1 MAQLLAGWGFK
12 LNDTDL
18 IFSELTRL
26 QKHSLPSKAF
36 NGSLQDLH
44 NEKTYSWLLSDL
56 KITDF
61 KSVEIPDEV
70 EKLYVRDCKKL
81 TSTIGMSKLKNLKTL
96 WIYGSDK
103 ISSLED
109 LPNLVLLIV
118 SPSFNGKIKI
128 VSLET
133 ISKLQSLET
142 LYFAGNAID
151 GSLSSLH
158 NLKKLKTLFL
168 SNSYEWKEFATLEAK
183 QKNLDFAWKG
193 GVVYN
198 ANPNLLKCKIC
209 DGPLAML
216 TGKGLPM
223 VCPDCNPKKIKTHLQ
238 RYTAIAKN

>member
-1 MAQLLAGWGFK
+1 MAGWGCS
-12 LNDTDL
+12 LSDTSL

-26 QKHSLPSKAF
+26 QKQARPGKTF
-36 NGSLQDLH
+36 NGSLQESH

-61 KSVEIPDEV
+61 KSVEIPGGV
-70 EKLYVRDCKKL
+70 ENLYVRDCKKL

-109 LPNLVLLIV
+109 LPNLVSLIV

-133 ISKLQSLET
+133 ISKLQNLET
-142 LYFAGNAID
+142 LYFAGDAID

-158 NLKKLKTLFL
+158 NLKKLKRLFL
-168 SNSYEWKEFATLEAK
+168 SNSYEWKEFATLEAN
-183 QKNLDFAWKG
+183 QKKLDFEWKG

-198 ANPNLLKCKIC
+198 ANPDILRCKVC
-209 DGPLAML
+209 DGPLAIL
-216 TGKGLPM
+216 TGKKLPM

>member
-1 MAQLLAGWGFK
+1 MLLLAGWGCS
-12 LNDTDL
+12 LSDTDL

-26 QKHSLPSKAF
+26 QKHSHPSKVF
-36 NGSLQDLH
+36 NGSLHDLH

-70 EKLYVRDCKKL
+70 ENLYVRDCKKL

-109 LPNLVLLIV
+109 LPNLISLII
-118 SPSFNGKIKI
+118 SPSFNGNIKI
-128 VSLET
+128 VSLEP

-142 LYFAGNAID
+142 LYFAGNVID
-151 GSLSSLH
+151 GSLSPLH

-168 SNSYEWKEFATLEAK
+168 SNSYEWKEFATLEAQ
-183 QKNLDFAWKG
+183 QKNLDFEWKG

-198 ANPNLLKCKIC
+198 ANPGILKCKIC
-209 DGPLAML
+209 DAPLAMF
-216 TGKGLPM
+216 TGKRLPM
-223 VCPDCNPKKIKTHLQ
+223 VCPDCNPGKINTHLQ
-238 RYTAIAKN
+238 RYAAIAKN